1 MKPQHVLLTNH
12 TLFYIDE
19 IKKQIAYKVKEYKD
33 INNDLF
39 YEIVIECIREY
50 IEQNFN
56 GNKDKIK
63 EYLYFQDF
71 NQLVNHVYK
80 RYGNQKILCDNDF
93 IYESFIQ
100 HFTKVY

>member
-1 MKPQHVLLTNH
+1 MSVLLTNH

-19 IKKQIAYKVKEYKD
+19 IKRQIEYKIKGYKD

-50 IEQNFN
+50 IEQNFS
-56 GNKDKIK
+56 GNKEKIK

-71 NQLVNHVYK
+71 NEIVYK
-80 RYGNQKILCDNDF
+80 RYGSQKILCDNDF

-100 HFTKVY
+100 HFTKIY